1 MFGLAVSHC
10 TAAVQNSIK
19 SWRKYCPDW
28 EIIQW
33 NENNF
38 PINDFRW
45 TREAVA
51 RRKFAFA
58 ADFIRLWVLK
68 SYGGVLRHRCD
79 IRSPHRKFYKIRICL
94 WNRESSYWN

>member
-1 MFGLAVSHC
+1 MIKKLHYVWLGGKPLP
-10 TAAVQNSIK
+10 AAVQDSIK
-19 SWRKYCPDW
+19 SWRKYCPNW

-38 PINDFRW
+38 PIDHFRW

-51 RRKFAFA
+51 RRKYAFA

-68 SYGGVLRHRCD
+68 TYGGGIATLM
-79 IRSPHRKFYKIRICL
+79 
-94 WNRESSYWN
+94 

>member
-1 MFGLAVSHC
+1 MIKKLHYVWLGGKPLP
-10 TAAVQNSIK
+10 AAVQDSIK

-38 PINDFRW
+38 PISDFRW

-51 RRKFAFA
+51 RRKYAFA
-58 ADFIRLWVLK
+58 ADFIRLWALK
-68 SYGGVLRHRCD
+68 TYGGGIATLM
-79 IRSPHRKFYKIRICL
+79 
-94 WNRESSYWN
+94 